1 MLGSAKTLPAVLR
14 ASLTWDQGEMRDC
27 KQVAVDADIDGR
39 ISERLAHSGNDVGP
53 TWRDGRRAAGCT
65 PRSGHWFLELVWL
78 VGRTGQSSRSRNART
93 ARTRRWSSAAA
104 GRLSLVKMARTC
116 ASTVLSVM

>member
-1 MLGSAKTLPAVLR
+1 MLGSGKTLPAVLR
-14 ASLTWDQGEMRDC
+14 ASLTWDQREMRDC

-65 PRSGHWFLELVWL
+65 PRSGPLVL
-78 VGRTGQSSRSRNART
+78 GARL
-93 ARTRRWSSAAA
+93 ARWTE
-104 GRLSLVKMARTC
+104 C
-116 ASTVLSVM
+116 SVVAQQERENG

>member
-14 ASLTWDQGEMRDC
+14 ASLTWDQREMRDC

-39 ISERLAHSGNDVGP
+39 ISERLAHSATTSDRPG
-53 TWRDGRRAAGCT
+53 RDARRATGCT
-65 PRSGHWFLELVWL
+65 HRSGHWFLELVWL
-78 VGRTGQSSRSRNART
+78 VGRSAQSSRSRNART

>member
-65 PRSGHWFLELVWL
+65 PRSG
-78 VGRTGQSSRSRNART
+78 TGS
-93 ARTRRWSSAAA
+93 WSSS
-104 GRLSLVKMARTC
+104 GS
-116 ASTVLSVM
+116 STECSVVAQQERENG